1 MKIYVCKTYEQ
12 MSQKAADVMSAQLI
26 LKPTS
31 VLGLATGSSPLGL
44 YGELANRCAAGEITF
59 KDVKTVNL
67 DEYCGLAPD
76 NDQSYSYFMHKN
88 LFHKV
93 DILPENVNL
102 PDGTNTDAAAETAR
116 YDALIASLGGVDMQ
130 LLGIGVD
137 GHIGFNEPDDHF
149 TTGTVRIALTES
161 TIEANSRFFASA
173 DEVPRYAYSMGCGT
187 ILNAGKILFIAN
199 GKNKAEIVEKAFFG
213 PVTPQV
219 PASLLQLIPDKVY
232 AFVDAEAGELLVKN
246 HPEDVIV
253 L

>member
-1 MKIYVCKTYEQ
+1 MRKIL
-12 MSQKAADVMSAQLI
+12 SLVMA
-26 LKPTS
+26 
-31 VLGLATGSSPLGL
+31 LAML
-44 YGELANRCAAGEITF
+44 
-59 KDVKTVNL
+59 
-67 DEYCGLAPD
+67 CGMC
-76 NDQSYSYFMHKN
+76 S
-88 LFHKV
+88 
-93 DILPENVNL
+93 
-102 PDGTNTDAAAETAR
+102 
-116 YDALIASLGGVDMQ
+116 
-130 LLGIGVD
+130 
-137 GHIGFNEPDDHF
+137 
-149 TTGTVRIALTES
+149 
-161 TIEANSRFFASA
+161 FASA